1 MLNDPWMCVKIW
13 SKIRQDN
20 IRDEI
25 VTGGWGNL
33 WDPNPNKNK
42 KRYFHTQKKKNVCS
56 TFEIQKTNIKKNLV
70 RRLATNFYKDIK
82 SKHWWLWSGKYT
94 KSCSRCWPI
103 FSSVSIVFKSSAWFF
118 WFQVERRQARV
129 GREVQVIP
137 LVTCVE
143 KSKTKVNILS
153 G

>member
-42 KRYFHTQKKKNVCS
+42 KR
-56 TFEIQKTNIKKNLV
+56 
-70 RRLATNFYKDIK
+70 
-82 SKHWWLWSGKYT
+82 
-94 KSCSRCWPI
+94 
-103 FSSVSIVFKSSAWFF
+103 
-118 WFQVERRQARV
+118 
-129 GREVQVIP
+129 
-137 LVTCVE
+137 
-143 KSKTKVNILS
+143 
-153 G
+153 